1 MRGERRIVSS
11 GKGRGDN
18 TGGGGTEGGQMQVL
32 REEGVGREGNIDISP
47 RAVLCAAPIQSRLKL
62 SLSKDRTQELLG
74 YKPRDPSCPLPLA
87 VMLELVC

>member
-11 GKGRGDN
+11 GKGRRDN

-32 REEGVGREGNIDISP
+32 REEGGREENIDISP
-47 RAVLCAAPIQSRLKL
+47 RAVLNAASIQSRLRL

-74 YKPRDPSCPLPLA
+74 YKTRDPSCLLPLA
-87 VMLELVC
+87 VMLEFVC